1 MDLGGSLSYHQWELL
16 ETSVKILRPFEE
28 ATGTISKDEASLS
41 FVIPCVQALKAT
53 LGNLEADA
61 AVRKLPDAEKLVL
74 ALKTQLDSRSESVF
88 HDPTGPYL
96 KAMFLDPRFKGLPK
110 YLLSDADFNRLKE
123 SIITDVE
130 DNMTE
135 GHSAAASATT
145 DPTTDEPVQSD
156 SFGVQCKP
164 WPRRATIQ
172 LAVPHF
178 R

>member
-74 ALKTQLDSRSESVF
+74 ALKYNWIHGLSQYFTTPLAHTSR
-88 HDPTGPYL
+88 
-96 KAMFLDPRFKGLPK
+96 
-110 YLLSDADFNRLKE
+110 
-123 SIITDVE
+123 
-130 DNMTE
+130 
-135 GHSAAASATT
+135 
-145 DPTTDEPVQSD
+145 
-156 SFGVQCKP
+156 QC
-164 WPRRATIQ
+164 
-172 LAVPHF
+172 F
-178 R
+178 